1 MNIKITALSTALL
14 LSLSLIAC
22 SNKKTTVDINNT
34 TKNITEE
41 NAKQPIKLAK
51 RVVALTPLAADL
63 IYNLDKNKLVAVP
76 NGRYISKT
84 DKFTELPRVGARG
97 NVNLEKI
104 VALKPDLVIGSE
116 LFQSQALNRL
126 KELGIDTVPHQTS
139 SWQDLENLTKQLATR
154 VGANPQPILSK
165 YQSFLTNISE
175 NGESVLMLVSRVPV
189 LSPNQ
194 NSWAGDLLT
203 KFKYKNMTADLQS
216 NTRFQGY
223 LTLSQEKILTA
234 NPDKIFLIES
244 DNMNPEELKKL
255 PFWGKLKATQN
266 NQVYVF
272 HHDGLISPTS
282 LDTVEEVTNQLRE
295 VAAK

>member
-1 MNIKITALSTALL
+1 MA
-14 LSLSLIAC
+14 
-22 SNKKTTVDINNT
+22 
-34 TKNITEE
+34 
-41 NAKQPIKLAK
+41 
-51 RVVALTPLAADL
+51 LAADL
-63 IYNLDKNKLVAVP
+63 IYTLDKNKLVAVP
-76 NGRYISKT
+76 NGRYTSKT
-84 DKFTELPRVGARG
+84 AKFKELPRVGVRG
-97 NVNLEKI
+97 NINLEKI
-104 VALKPDLVIGSE
+104 VALKPDLVIGTE

-126 KELGIDTVPHQTS
+126 KELGIDTISHQTS
-139 SWQDLENLTKQLATR
+139 SWSDLENITKQLANR
-154 VGANPQPILSK
+154 IGANPQPILSK

-189 LSPNQ
+189 LSPNK

-244 DNMNPEELKKL
+244 DNINPEELKKL

-266 NQVYVF
+266 NQVYLF

-282 LDTVEEVTNQLRE
+282 IDTVEEVTNQLRE
-295 VAAK
+295 VATK

>member
-1 MNIKITALSTALL
+1 MNIKITTLATALL
-14 LSLSLIAC
+14 LSVSLIAC
-22 SNKKTTVDINNT
+22 SNQTDTINQVENT
-34 TKNITEE
+34 TEE
-41 NAKQPIKLAK
+41 NAKPTIKLAK

-84 DKFTELPRVGARG
+84 DKFTELPKVGARG

-282 LDTVEEVTNQLRE
+282 VDTVEEVTNQLRE
-295 VAAK
+295 VATK

>member
-1 MNIKITALSTALL
+1 MNRKITALATALL

-22 SNKKTTVDINNT
+22 SNDNNT
-34 TKNITEE
+34 VENLENTTQE

-63 IYNLDKNKLVAVP
+63 IDNLDKSKLVAVP

-84 DKFTELPRVGARG
+84 DKFNELPRVGARG
-97 NVNLEKI
+97 NINLEKI
-104 VALKPDLVIGSE
+104 VALQPDLVIGSE

-126 KELGIDTVPHQTS
+126 KELGIDTISHQTS
-139 SWQDLENLTKQLATR
+139 SWQDLEDLTKQLATR

-165 YQSFLTNISE
+165 YQSFLTNIPD

-244 DNMNPEELKKL
+244 DNINPEELKKL
-255 PFWGKLKATQN
+255 PFWSKLKATQN
-266 NQVYVF
+266 NQVYLF

-282 LDTVEEVTNQLRE
+282 VDTVEEVTNQLRE
-295 VAAK
+295 VAKK

>member
-1 MNIKITALSTALL
+1 MNIKITTLATALL
-14 LSLSLIAC
+14 LSVSLIAC
-22 SNKKTTVDINNT
+22 SNQTDTINQVENT
-34 TKNITEE
+34 TEE
-41 NAKQPIKLAK
+41 NAKPTIKLAK

-63 IYNLDKNKLVAVP
+63 IYKLDKNKLVAVP

-84 DKFTELPRVGARG
+84 DKFTELPKVGARG